1 MEMEPTSTAATG
13 FAVSKIY
20 YGLSSLFG
28 GFMLSFFWMPDRLK
42 KHTPVAAGAIIG
54 GVSVGAG
61 VIFGG
66 ALAVYLG
73 MNPNDANTAL
83 AVGGGIGLTAV
94 AIVSWLANFFDRTKD
109 KDIVQVV
116 QEMRIV
122 KNPPA
127 KKAPAKK
134 TPAKKRVAK

>member
-1 MEMEPTSTAATG
+1 MEPTSTAATG

-20 YGLSSLFG
+20 YGISSLFG
-28 GFMLSFFWMPDRLK
+28 GFMLSFFWMPERLRT
-42 KHTPVAAGAIIG
+42 HRPIAAGAIIG
-54 GVSVGAG
+54 GVSVGSG

-109 KDIVQVV
+109 KDIIEVAT
-116 QEMRIV
+116 ELRT
-122 KNPPA
+122 KAAPKKPA
-127 KKAPAKK
+127 AKK
-134 TPAKKRVAK
+134 TVRRKPAP

>member
-1 MEMEPTSTAATG
+1 MEPVVTG
-13 FAVSKIY
+13 ISFAISKIY
-20 YGLSSLFG
+20 YGIAALFG
-28 GFMLSFFWMPDRLK
+28 GFMLSFFWMPERLK

-66 ALAVYLG
+66 ALAVQLG

-94 AIVSWLANFFDRTKD
+94 AIVSWLANFFDNRQNKD
-109 KDIVQVV
+109 LLEVV
-116 QEMRIV
+116 QEVRQAT
-122 KNPPA
+122 KPT
-127 KKAPAKK
+127 AKK
-134 TPAKKRVAK
+134 TPAKKVVRKKAGT

>member
-13 FAVSKIY
+13 FALSKVY
-20 YGLSSLFG
+20 YGISSLFG
-28 GFMLSFFWMPDRLK
+28 GFMLSFFWMPERLK

-54 GVSVGAG
+54 GVSVGSG

-83 AVGGGIGLTAV
+83 AVGGGIGLVAV
-94 AIVSWLANFFDRTKD
+94 AIVSWLANFFDRRQD
-109 KDIVQVV
+109 KDILEVAT
-116 QEMRIV
+116 EIRSA
-122 KNPPA
+122 P
-127 KKAPAKK
+127 KKTAKK
-134 TPAKKRVAK
+134 TVRRKPAP

>member
-1 MEMEPTSTAATG
+1 MEPTSTAATG

-42 KHTPVAAGAIIG
+42 KHTPVAAGTIIG

-66 ALAVYLG
+66 FLAVKLG
-73 MNPNDANTAL
+73 MNPDDANTAL
-83 AVGGGIGLTAV
+83 AVGGAIGLTAV
-94 AIVSWLANFFDRTKD
+94 AIISWIANFFDRRQN
-109 KDIVQVV
+109 KDILEVIQEVKKPAAKSVV
-116 QEMRIV
+116 V
-122 KNPPA
+122 KKPA
-127 KKAPAKK
+127 AKK
-134 TPAKKRVAK
+134 TVKRKTK

>member
-1 MEMEPTSTAATG
+1 MEPVVTG
-13 FAVSKIY
+13 ISFAISKVY
-20 YGLSSLFG
+20 YGIAALFG
-28 GFMLSFFWMPDRLK
+28 GFMLSFFWMPERLK

-66 ALAVYLG
+66 WLAVQLG

-83 AVGGGIGLTAV
+83 AVGGGIGLSAV
-94 AIVSWLANFFDRTKD
+94 AIVSWLANFFDNRQNKD
-109 KDIVQVV
+109 LLEVVTEIRQVA
-116 QEMRIV
+116 
-122 KNPPA
+122 KPAA

-134 TPAKKRVAK
+134 VVRRKPAP

>member
-1 MEMEPTSTAATG
+1 MEPVVTG
-13 FAVSKIY
+13 ISFAISKVY
-20 YGLSSLFG
+20 YGIAALFG
-28 GFMLSFFWMPDRLK
+28 GFMLSFFWMPERLK

-66 ALAVYLG
+66 ALAVQLG

-83 AVGGGIGLTAV
+83 AVGGGIGLSAV
-94 AIVSWLANFFDRTKD
+94 AIVSWLANFFDNRQNKD
-109 KDIVQVV
+109 LLEVVTEIRQVA
-116 QEMRIV
+116 
-122 KNPPA
+122 KPAA

-134 TPAKKRVAK
+134 VVRRKPAP

>member
-1 MEMEPTSTAATG
+1 MEPVVTGISFAISKVYYG
-13 FAVSKIY
+13 FAA
-20 YGLSSLFG
+20 LFG
-28 GFMLSFFWMPDRLK
+28 GFMLSFFWMPERLK

-66 ALAVYLG
+66 ALAVQLG

-83 AVGGGIGLTAV
+83 AVGGGIGLGAV
-94 AIVSWLANFFDRTKD
+94 AIVSWLANFFDSRQNKD
-109 KDIVQVV
+109 LLEVVTEIRQVA
-116 QEMRIV
+116 
-122 KNPPA
+122 KPAA

-134 TPAKKRVAK
+134 VVRRKPAP